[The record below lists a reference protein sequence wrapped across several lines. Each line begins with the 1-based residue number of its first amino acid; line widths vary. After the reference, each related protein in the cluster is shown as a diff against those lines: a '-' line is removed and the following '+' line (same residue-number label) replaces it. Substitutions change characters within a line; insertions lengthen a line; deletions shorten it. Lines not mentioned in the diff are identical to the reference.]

1 MINVSAAIIRDT
13 YDRVLICR
21 RSFGERAHLW
31 EFPGGKIEQGET
43 PEACLIR
50 ECLEELGLE
59 ISVIGLYDEIVHEYP
74 DRRIKLFFFDAVPV
88 FGQAQALEH
97 EAVEWVE
104 PRRLCE
110 YEFCGA
116 DAIIAKRLSQKTQ
129 INKGDI

>member
-1 MINVSAAIIRDT
+1 MIDVSAAIIRDT

-31 EFPGGKIEQGET
+31 EFPGGKIEPNET

-59 ISVIGLYDEIVHEYP
+59 ISIIGLFDEIIHEYP
-74 DRRIKLFFFDAVPV
+74 DRSIRLYFFEAAPV
-88 FGQAQALEH
+88 FGQAKALEH
-97 EAVEWVE
+97 EAIEWVE
-104 PRRLCE
+104 PHRLSE

-116 DAIIAKRLSQKTQ
+116 DAIIAKKLAQARKY
-129 INKGDI
+129 